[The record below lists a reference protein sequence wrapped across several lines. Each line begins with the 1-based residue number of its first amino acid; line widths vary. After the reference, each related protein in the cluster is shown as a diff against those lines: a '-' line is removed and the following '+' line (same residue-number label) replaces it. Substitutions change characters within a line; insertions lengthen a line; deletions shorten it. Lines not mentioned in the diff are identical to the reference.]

1 MYGIIMYYFTNVG
14 LIYMDSFDLYG
25 LPGNTTHYI
34 KKLGY
39 KQKTPSPIQIIQ
51 PLTLKK
57 NYHPPPP
64 PPQKKIVI
72 L

>member
-34 KKLGY
+34 KKL
-39 KQKTPSPIQIIQ
+39 TFLHIRMHLFPS
-51 PLTLKK
+51 
-57 NYHPPPP
+57 
-64 PPQKKIVI
+64 
-72 L
+72 